1 MSTAKSKADFIA
13 GENGA
18 TPKISKEQIGF
29 LEDFGRL
36 IRPSRR
42 QHESPEEF
50 EKALAASAEH
60 ISSLTEGKT
69 KKVGKTTYKDL
80 KGILDGVKASG
91 YFDGK
96 NVSKTAEASDGN
108 EEAVNDASKKDTPDG
123 IAVSKENGRKKL
135 SQNGPEQEK
144 REGGR
149 RDKKRGSLREERTGD
164 KKAADNKLND
174 QSNQRQQYEVKPMAP
189 QNIPEHQAQVLQ
201 QQQNDIYQSVPSQQT
216 NLITESSHQPLPMAT
231 DSTQSNI
238 KQQYHQT
245 PQQVPQQMTVPATP
259 SAPGINFLQESQID
273 MESPHMDPAVVV
285 VHHTAPPT
293 QGQNALPHAN
303 QQPPNIATTVQN
315 QVCKYSL

>member
-1 MSTAKSKADFIA
+1 M
-13 GENGA
+13 GEQVV
-18 TPKISKEQIGF
+18 QI
-29 LEDFGRL
+29 LREV
-36 IRPSRR
+36 
-42 QHESPEEF
+42 Q
-50 EKALAASAEH
+50 
-60 ISSLTEGKT
+60 
-69 KKVGKTTYKDL
+69 KKVGKSTYKEL
-80 KGILDGVKASG
+80 KTILDGIKASG

-96 NVSKTAEASDGN
+96 NVNKNVDASDATDEATN
-108 EEAVNDASKKDTPDG
+108 ESSKKDTPEG
-123 IAVSKENGRKKL
+123 TTVSKENTRKKV
-135 SQNGPEQEK
+135 SQFDGPEQEK

-216 NLITESSHQPLPMAT
+216 NIITESSHQPLPMAT

-315 QVCKYSL
+315 QVQLMHQQATLQQPGFAL